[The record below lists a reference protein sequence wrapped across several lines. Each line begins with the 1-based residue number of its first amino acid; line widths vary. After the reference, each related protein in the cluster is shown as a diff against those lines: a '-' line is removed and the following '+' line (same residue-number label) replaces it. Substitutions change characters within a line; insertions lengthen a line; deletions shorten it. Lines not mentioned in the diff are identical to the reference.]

1 MKLTSKLESFIINNK
16 NDYHYESEDTTMAQI
31 LKKSKQRDAILAFLM
46 TRKDH
51 PTADIIYENVK
62 MVIPNISL
70 GTVYRN
76 LALLSERGE
85 ILKLSY
91 EGSSDRYDATTT
103 PHYHFCC
110 RNCKSVSDLD
120 IPADFHALTE
130 LAANRFSG
138 KIEGHCTYFYGL
150 CPECTARADA
160 VTHL

>member
-1 MKLTSKLESFIINNK
+1 
-16 NDYHYESEDTTMAQI
+16 MAQT

-51 PTADIIYENVK
+51 PTADTIYENVR

-91 EGSSDRYDATTT
+91 EGTSDRYDATTA

-110 RNCKSVSDLD
+110 RKCKGVSDLD
-120 IPADFHALTE
+120 IPDDFHELTE
-130 LAANRFSG
+130 VAGRQFRG
-138 KIEGHCTYFYGL
+138 KIEGHCTYFFGL
-150 CPECTARADA
+150 CPDCIASGDT
-160 VTHL
+160 VNM